1 MTRKTTVKPVD
12 TEGQA
17 AKQAEGWVLPA
28 HQSRSRDQRDRLLK
42 AGERVF
48 ASQGFWES
56 HVSEIV
62 KEANCSVGSFY
73 RRFRDKEALFLALQQ
88 DMHARSHTNIDKFF
102 ANPIGEKSSPTSIFF
117 HLIDNTGAEA
127 IKIKGY
133 YRALFEISLRGR
145 NVWSRMREL
154 EEYQA
159 AGFEKL
165 LRRKGVKTLRPDFVP
180 AVAFGIRVMTGSQI
194 SNMLHGPGPY
204 PYNDPD
210 ATAQLT
216 RSLMAIAGV
225 PTDEAELAK
234 LVAARKAGKPRKK

>member
-1 MTRKTTVKPVD
+1 MTRKTTPKTAP
-12 TEGQA
+12 GGAQSS
-17 AKQAEGWVLPA
+17 KQTEGWVLPA
-28 HQSRSRDQRDRLLK
+28 HQSRSREQRDRLLK

-62 KEANCSVGSFY
+62 KEADCSVGSFY

-88 DMHARSHTNIDKFF
+88 DMHARSHANIDRFF
-102 ANPIGEKSSPTSIFF
+102 ANPIGEQRSLTSIFF
-117 HLIDNTGAEA
+117 HLIDNTGSEA

-159 AGFEKL
+159 RCFEKL
-165 LRRKGVKTLRPDFVP
+165 LRKRGVKNIGPDFVP
-180 AVAFGIRVMTGSQI
+180 SLASAIRMMTGSQI
-194 SNMLHGPGPY
+194 SIMLHGPGPY
-204 PYNDPD
+204 NFNDPEL
-210 ATAQLT
+210 TAQLT

-225 PTDEAELAK
+225 PVDEDELEK
-234 LVAARKAGKPRKK
+234 LVASRKSSRRKK

>member
-1 MTRKTTVKPVD
+1 MTRKTTPKTAPSD
-12 TEGQA
+12 AQA
-17 AKQAEGWVLPA
+17 SKQTEGWVLPA
-28 HQSRSRDQRDRLLK
+28 HQSRSREQRDRLLK

-62 KEANCSVGSFY
+62 KEADCSVGSFY

-88 DMHARSHTNIDKFF
+88 DMHARSHANIDRFF
-102 ANPIGEKSSPTSIFF
+102 ANPIGEQRSLTSIFF
-117 HLIDNTGAEA
+117 HLIDNTGSEA

-159 AGFEKL
+159 RCFEKL
-165 LRRKGVKTLRPDFVP
+165 LRKRGVKNIGPDFVP
-180 AVAFGIRVMTGSQI
+180 SLASAIRMMTGSQI
-194 SNMLHGPGPY
+194 SIMLHGPGPY
-204 PYNDPD
+204 NFNDPEL
-210 ATAQLT
+210 TAQLT

-225 PTDEAELAK
+225 PVDEDELDR
-234 LVAARKAGKPRKK
+234 LVASRKSSRRKK

>member
-1 MTRKTTVKPVD
+1 MTRKTMPKTAQTD
-12 TEGQA
+12 AQA
-17 AKQAEGWVLPA
+17 SKQAEGWVLPA
-28 HQSRSRDQRDRLLK
+28 HQSRSREQRDRLLK

-88 DMHARSHTNIDKFF
+88 DMHTRSHANIDRFF
-102 ANPIGEKSSPTSIFF
+102 SNPIGEQRSLTSIFF
-117 HLIDNTGAEA
+117 HLIDNTASEA

-159 AGFEKL
+159 RWFEKL
-165 LRRKGVKTLRPDFVP
+165 LRKKGVKNIRADFVP
-180 AVAFGIRVMTGSQI
+180 ALASGIRMMTGSQI
-194 SNMLHGPGPY
+194 SIMLHGPGPY
-204 PYNDPD
+204 NYNDPEL
-210 ATAQLT
+210 TEQLT
-216 RSLMAIAGV
+216 RSLAAVAGV
-225 PTDEAELAK
+225 AVDEDELSK
-234 LVAARKAGKPRKK
+234 LVAARKSSKRKK

>member
-1 MTRKTTVKPVD
+1 MTRKTMPKTEETD
-12 TEGQA
+12 TQA
-17 AKQAEGWVLPA
+17 SKQAEGWVLPA
-28 HQSRSRDQRDRLLK
+28 HQSRSREQRDRLLK

-88 DMHARSHTNIDKFF
+88 DMHVRSHANIDRFF
-102 ANPIGEKSSPTSIFF
+102 ANPIAEQRSLTSIFF
-117 HLIDNTGAEA
+117 HLIDNTGTEA

-159 AGFEKL
+159 ACFEKL
-165 LRRKGVKTLRPDFVP
+165 LRKKGVKNVRSDFVP
-180 AVAFGIRVMTGSQI
+180 ALAFAIRMMTGSQI
-194 SNMLHGPGPY
+194 SIMLHGPGPY
-204 PYNDPD
+204 SFNDPD
-210 ATAQLT
+210 LTAQLT
-216 RSLMAIAGV
+216 RSLMAVAGV
-225 PTDEAELAK
+225 LVDEDELAK
-234 LVAARKAGKPRKK
+234 LVAARKAQKRRK

>member
-1 MTRKTTVKPVD
+1 MTRKTMPKTAETD
-12 TEGQA
+12 AQA
-17 AKQAEGWVLPA
+17 LKQAEGWVLPA
-28 HQSRSRDQRDRLLK
+28 HQSRSREQRDRLLK

-88 DMHARSHTNIDKFF
+88 DMHARSHANIDRFF
-102 ANPIGEKSSPTSIFF
+102 ANPVAEQRSLTSIFF
-117 HLIDNTGAEA
+117 HLIDNTATEA

-145 NVWSRMREL
+145 SVWSRMREL

-165 LRRKGVKTLRPDFVP
+165 LRKKGVKNIRPDFVP
-180 AVAFGIRVMTGSQI
+180 AVAFAIRMITGSQI
-194 SNMLHGPGPY
+194 SIMLHGPGPY
-204 PYNDPD
+204 SFNDPD

-216 RSLMAIAGV
+216 RSLMAVAGAPV
-225 PTDEAELAK
+225 DEDELAK
-234 LVAARKAGKPRKK
+234 LVAARKAPKRKK